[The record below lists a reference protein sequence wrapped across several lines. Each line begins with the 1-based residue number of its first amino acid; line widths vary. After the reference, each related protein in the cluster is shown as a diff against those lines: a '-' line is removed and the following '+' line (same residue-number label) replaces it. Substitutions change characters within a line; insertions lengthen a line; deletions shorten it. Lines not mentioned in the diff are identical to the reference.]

1 MDGWMQSR
9 TSHRSGGRVG
19 AGVCRAR
26 VAVWLGSMLM
36 GLAVSAAAQ
45 QGPAE
50 VIRSRNVAVE
60 KILDAATDPITPATR
75 ERLKD
80 VINGFIDFTELSKR
94 SLGKHWEGL
103 APAERQEFV
112 DVFRTLVRNTSVRK
126 LEVYEA
132 DRMDYPPAEVTGT
145 TATVTT
151 IAHKGTKAV
160 TIVYRMHKVGNEW
173 KAYDVVIDGAST
185 ARNYRDSFSR
195 EIAKTS
201 YRDMYDKLV
210 KRASES

>member
-1 MDGWMQSR
+1 MYGRMQDR
-9 TSHRSGGRVG
+9 TSNPRGRPGRRRVG
-19 AGVCRAR
+19 AAAM
-26 VAVWLGSMLM
+26 VAGLLL
-36 GLAVSAAAQ
+36 GLAGPVMAQ

-60 KILDAATDPITPATR
+60 KILDAAGDPVTEATR

-94 SLGKHWEGL
+94 SLGKHWDERT
-103 APAERQEFV
+103 PAEQQEFV

-132 DRMDYPPAEVTGT
+132 DRMDYPPAVVTGT
-145 TATVTT
+145 TAKVTT
-151 IAHKGTKAV
+151 IAHKGTKSV
-160 TIVYRMHKVGNEW
+160 TIVYHMHKVGNEW

-201 YRDMYDKLV
+201 YRDMYGKLV
-210 KRASES
+210 KRAAES

>member
-1 MDGWMQSR
+1 MHGRMQDR
-9 TSHRSGGRVG
+9 TSNPRGRAGRRRVG
-19 AGVCRAR
+19 AAAM
-26 VAVWLGSMLM
+26 VAGLLL
-36 GLAVSAAAQ
+36 GLAGPGMAQ

-60 KILDAATDPITPATR
+60 KILDAAGDPVTEATR

-94 SLGKHWEGL
+94 ALGKHWEERT
-103 APAERQEFV
+103 ATERQEFIE
-112 DVFRTLVRNTSVRK
+112 VFRTLVRNSSVRK

-132 DRMDYPPAEVTGT
+132 DRMDYPPAEVTG
-145 TATVTT
+145 AMAKVTT

-160 TIVYRMHKVGNEW
+160 TITYLMHKVGNEW

-201 YRDMYDKLV
+201 YRDMYERLV
-210 KRASES
+210 KRASGP

>member
-1 MDGWMQSR
+1 MHGRMQDRISNSR
-9 TSHRSGGRVG
+9 GRPGCRRVG
-19 AGVCRAR
+19 AAAM
-26 VAVWLGSMLM
+26 VAGLLL
-36 GLAVSAAAQ
+36 GLAGPVTAQ

-60 KILDAATDPITPATR
+60 KILDAAGDPVTEATR

-94 SLGKHWEGL
+94 ALGKHWEERT
-103 APAERQEFV
+103 ATERQEFIE
-112 DVFRTLVRNTSVRK
+112 VFRTLVRNSSVRK

-132 DRMDYPPAEVTGT
+132 DRMDYPPAEVTGA
-145 TATVTT
+145 TAKVTT

-160 TIVYRMHKVGNEW
+160 TITYLMHKVGAEW

-201 YRDMYDKLV
+201 YRDMYARLV
-210 KRASES
+210 KRAAGP

>member
-1 MDGWMQSR
+1 MDGWMQTGRSDRGRGR
-9 TSHRSGGRVG
+9 TEFHRVPVA
-19 AGVCRAR
+19 AG
-26 VAVWLGSMLM
+26 LGSL
-36 GLAVSAAAQ
+36 LVALVVPAAAQ

-50 VIRSRNVAVE
+50 VIRSRNVTVE
-60 KILDAATDPITPATR
+60 KILDAAGDSISAATR

-94 SLGKHWEGL
+94 SLGKHWEERT
-103 APAERQEFV
+103 PAEQQEFV
-112 DVFRTLVRNTSVRK
+112 EVFRTLVRNTSVRK

-132 DRMDYPPAEVTGT
+132 DRMDYPPAVVTGT
-145 TATVTT
+145 TAKVTT
-151 IAHKGTKAV
+151 IAHKGTKSV
-160 TIVYRMHKVGNEW
+160 TIVYHMHKVGNEW

-201 YRDMYDKLV
+201 YRDMYEKLV
-210 KRASES
+210 KRAAES

>member
-1 MDGWMQSR
+1 MHGRMQDR
-9 TSHRSGGRVG
+9 TSNPRGRSGRRRVG
-19 AGVCRAR
+19 AAAM
-26 VAVWLGSMLM
+26 VAGLLL
-36 GLAVSAAAQ
+36 GLAGPVMAQ

-60 KILDAATDPITPATR
+60 KILDAAGDPVTEATR

-94 SLGKHWEGL
+94 SLGKHWEERT
-103 APAERQEFV
+103 ATERQEFIE
-112 DVFRTLVRNTSVRK
+112 VFRTLVRNTSVRK

-132 DRMDYPPAEVTGT
+132 DRMDYPPAEVTG
-145 TATVTT
+145 AMAKVTT

-160 TIVYRMHKVGNEW
+160 TITYLMHKVGNEW

-201 YRDMYDKLV
+201 YRAMYERLV
-210 KRASES
+210 KRASGP

>member
-1 MDGWMQSR
+1 MDGWMQNR
-9 TSHRSGGRVG
+9 TSPRSRGRTGVRG
-19 AGVCRAR
+19 AAAAAACIGSL
-26 VAVWLGSMLM
+26 LG
-36 GLAVSAAAQ
+36 GLAAPAAAQ

-60 KILDAATDPITPATR
+60 KILDAAGDPVSEATR

-94 SLGKHWEGL
+94 SLGKHWEERT
-103 APAERQEFV
+103 PVERQEFV

-132 DRMDYPPAEVTGT
+132 DRMDYPPAVVTGA
-145 TATVTT
+145 TAKVTT

-160 TIVYRMHKVGNEW
+160 TIVYHMHKLGNEW

-185 ARNYRDSFSR
+185 ARNYRDSFYR

-201 YRDMYDKLV
+201 YRAMYEKLV
-210 KRASES
+210 RRAGES